1 MKPVSFWSRRITFKN
16 PQIIDYM
23 EANVVVREKSNAVKN
38 SKLKIVQFLITN
50 GVFPDSI
57 QFSNQEL
64 KFKYDDAIQKD
75 EATWCNDLTD
85 FFKGQINFSSKFPQP
100 MM

>member
-1 MKPVSFWSRRITFKN
+1 
-16 PQIIDYM
+16 M

-38 SKLKIVQFLITN
+38 ARLKIVQFLIAN

-64 KFKYDDAIQKD
+64 KFQFGDDMHKD
-75 EATWCNDLTD
+75 ENAWCNDLTSY
-85 FFKGQINFSSKFPQP
+85 FKGQINFSSKFPQQ
-100 MM
+100 ML